1 MESLTPPLPSVRQ
14 SPEYD
19 ACVELIR
26 RPEALI
32 LNYSGGK
39 DSIYLVDL
47 FVEAIQNG
55 TSVNKRM
62 ILVTSDAVEEEWFQP
77 KETTRNFILR
87 RHAQIEEA
95 TNGLVRC
102 HYVRTPV
109 ERRFFAKFL
118 GDGEPYPFIK
128 TRWCTKYM
136 KILPI
141 QALVTKVVGR
151 KTPRITVT
159 GRRKAESET
168 RAKTLKRVNPGN
180 LLVYPDR
187 DLKTSLRSDPLQDVA
202 NETVVRHALKYGDDS
217 PLNRTG
223 RGCWVCPFIGKFK
236 RYNPRF
242 PQLERLL
249 EAFANTRRVECCVA
263 DTPERRAKLDQGMI
277 AGKLKP
283 ELRREL
289 LREVLKV
296 QEEVGFELIEA
307 EELAYIERRL
317 GL

>member
-1 MESLTPPLPSVRQ
+1 MNPQTTSQLPLAQ

-39 DSIYLVDL
+39 DSTYLVDL

-55 TSVNKRM
+55 TPVNKRI

-159 GRRKAESET
+159 GRRKAESEA
-168 RAKTLKRVNPGN
+168 RAKTLKRVNPDN

-187 DLKTSLRSDPLQDVA
+187 DLKTSFRSDPLQDVA
-202 NETVVRHALKYGDDS
+202 NETVVQHALKYGDDS
-217 PLNRTG
+217 PLNRAG
-223 RGCWVCPFIGKFK
+223 RGCWFCPFIGKFK

-242 PQLERLL
+242 PQFERLL

-263 DTPERRAKLDQGMI
+263 DAPERQAKLDQGTI